1 MKEPSQ
7 MTILGILM
15 QQDAE
20 RSQPDDSRR
29 AASWQVISQAISQ
42 PAPVAGRQSGTEAMQ
57 PKTIWNPRSVF
68 NPQSASRSSWH
79 YPSRRLVYQAFALV
93 LVVAIFL
100 AAGLFFGRGGFVP
113 IIQPTV
119 TIPDDTIPLVEPSAG
134 LPSATDLQVY
144 LPIADSIALAGLPAL
159 SAERQ
164 RTELEALCNRAGL
177 LLTQV
182 PAAGEQVSTYWTAR
196 RDMAGQSRSLL
207 ILAREIPGQAGWT
220 AVYQLVPSSLALPVG
235 ANLDKYFAAL
245 LASSL
250 AG

>member
-42 PAPVAGRQSGTEAMQ
+42 PAPVAGRQSGTEAIQ

-93 LVVAIFL
+93 LVVAVFPGRRL
-100 AAGLFFGRGGFVP
+100 VFRARGLCANYPANRDHSRRHDSARRTKRRSAFR
-113 IIQPTV
+113 
-119 TIPDDTIPLVEPSAG
+119 DRSAG
-134 LPSATDLQVY
+134 VP
-144 LPIADSIALAGLPAL
+144 ADSRQHRPGRFARPVCRTPA
-159 SAERQ
+159 
-164 RTELEALCNRAGL
+164 
-177 LLTQV
+177 
-182 PAAGEQVSTYWTAR
+182 Y
-196 RDMAGQSRSLL
+196 
-207 ILAREIPGQAGWT
+207 
-220 AVYQLVPSSLALPVG
+220 
-235 ANLDKYFAAL
+235 
-245 LASSL
+245 
-250 AG
+250 